1 MELRVL
7 YIRTVL
13 TSCKSLSALSSG
25 RNSTARLTDLHR
37 SQSTLTYILSERS
50 LVHLTCGD
58 ATRLRLLSHMLSLLL
73 FVRHHTWRFQA
84 GNDVQKRRKS
94 AWACWVPRSCSHRS
108 TDRTHTVWIVTNR
121 RVVFIDISQR
131 DHQKKKDRTCLL
143 GRWNVAAR
151 RRWRADETNR
161 KVGYKFQIEISV
173 SDRSRS
179 FEPPLLLN
187 RRLAVWFRVRNS
199 KHTGTRG
206 RCECQTVPFP
216 TNDGTR
222 GRNFRVQRWFTHWRH
237 LKSSR
242 RTNWHWQPRSTRA
255 RTHSTFPHSSHP
267 PSYYTYIYL

>member
-25 RNSTARLTDLHR
+25 RSSTARLTDLHR

-58 ATRLRLLSHMLSLLL
+58 ATRLRLLSHMLSLFL

-94 AWACWVPRSCSHRS
+94 AWACWVPRGCSHRS

-121 RVVFIDISQR
+121 RVVFIDISQW
-131 DHQKKKDRTCLL
+131 DHQKKRKDRTCLL

-161 KVGYKFQIEISV
+161 KVGYEFQIEISI

-187 RRLAVWFRVRNS
+187 RRLVVWFRGRDS

-206 RCECQTVPFP
+206 RCECQTVPFL

-222 GRNFRVQRWFTHWRH
+222 GRNFRVQRWFTH
-237 LKSSR
+237 
-242 RTNWHWQPRSTRA
+242 
-255 RTHSTFPHSSHP
+255 
-267 PSYYTYIYL
+267 